1 MKNDY
6 RRFFQYVIPSIG
18 SMLVSGLYF
27 VVDGIF
33 VGRGIG
39 TNGLAAVNLSV
50 PFISL
55 LIAIPM
61 MIAMGGAALTS
72 ICFGRGETEKA
83 NRYFNTSMLLVLIF
97 ALFMSVISVL
107 FPKPIARL
115 LGANEALL
123 EDTALYL
130 TYFVVFGI
138 FFSGA
143 MVLAAFV
150 RNDGNPKLAF
160 WGMTVGACCN
170 IFLDWLFVFPLQ
182 MGLKGAAIASGLGQV
197 LACVIL
203 SFHFVL
209 KIGSLRP
216 SVLKVTGREIGCIL
230 HTGLPEFVTQMNSPV
245 TTFCYNQIV
254 IRIFGE
260 IGMAAFSVVAYL
272 LTIILA
278 IFAGLAQGI
287 QPLLSLSRGMN
298 DPERERKVMRQG
310 LIMNVVLALIVYL
323 VMVLW
328 GKPIIRIFNSD
339 PEMIRLAYD
348 SILVYGISFPFAA
361 INIVY
366 TTYYLSVN
374 QPGQAMGIAILR
386 SFILN
391 VICIFA
397 VPSIL
402 GDAFLWL
409 GIAVAEALDTGFV
422 FLSSRKRGS
431 VYGTGNYQG
440 KRI

>member
-18 SMLVSGLYF
+18 AMLVSGLYF

-39 TNGLAAVNLSV
+39 TNGLAAVSLSV

-61 MIAMGGAALTS
+61 MIAMGGASLTS
-72 ICFGRGETEKA
+72 ISFGRGETEQA
-83 NRYFNTSMLLVLIF
+83 NEHFNTSIFLVLVF
-97 ALFMSVISVL
+97 ALFMSVIAVS
-107 FPKPIARL
+107 FPKIIAGL
-115 LGANEALL
+115 LGVNEALL

-130 TYFVVFGI
+130 KYFVVFGI

-150 RNDGNPKLAF
+150 RNDGNPKLVF
-160 WGMTVGACCN
+160 WGMTVGAGCN

-197 LACVIL
+197 LACAIL
-203 SFHFVL
+203 SFHFIL
-209 KIGSLRP
+209 RKGSLRL
-216 SVLKVTGREIGCIL
+216 SLSKITRKEIGSIL

-254 IRIFGE
+254 IRTFGE

-287 QPLLSLSRGMN
+287 QPLLSLSRGQGEL
-298 DPERERKVMRQG
+298 ERERKFM
-310 LIMNVVLALIVYL
+310 
-323 VMVLW
+323 
-328 GKPIIRIFNSD
+328 
-339 PEMIRLAYD
+339 
-348 SILVYGISFPFAA
+348 
-361 INIVY
+361 
-366 TTYYLSVN
+366 LSV
-374 QPGQAMGIAILR
+374 GIPYLKTEFPR
-386 SFILN
+386 HFW
-391 VICIFA
+391 
-397 VPSIL
+397 
-402 GDAFLWL
+402 LWL
-409 GIAVAEALDTGFV
+409 TVSLPECIRF
-422 FLSSRKRGS
+422 
-431 VYGTGNYQG
+431 
-440 KRI
+440 